1 MTDVLLVQPPIRDF
15 YLTAKRTIPYGLASI
30 AAALTARGFSVEI
43 LDALASPKSRPAALP
58 PEMTD
63 LEQFYGRPDVS
74 PFALFHRFRHFGS
87 SFDTIGRKARESGA
101 WLVGISSLFTPYA
114 DEALAAAAAV
124 KARHPDA
131 VIVMGG
137 HHATVMP
144 EHVLASP
151 AVSYV
156 LRGEGEVSLPLLAEG
171 LRDHRPLA
179 DIPGIAFRRP
189 DGGLHVNPPAAMASP
204 DRFPRP
210 ALELLDRRRYRRS
223 GRGSA
228 VVVAS
233 RGCPL
238 RCSYCSVGGAR
249 SIPYRLRPVP
259 RVVDEIETAVVR
271 HGAGF
276 IDFEDENLSLDRN
289 WFLALL
295 QAVRQRFGEG
305 ALELRAMNGLFPPTL
320 DETVVAAMAAAGF
333 RALNLSLGSTQ
344 AEQLRRFN
352 RADVRADFERALDL
366 AERHALA
373 AVGYIIVGAP
383 HQSAQASVD
392 DLLFLAG
399 RRVLA
404 GVSVFYPAPGSPDF
418 DLCRRLGLLPGSF
431 GGMRSSAL
439 PIEHTTRRIESV
451 TLLRL
456 GRILN
461 FMKYLLDRGLPIP
474 VPSPAAAGTRDPE
487 DRTQAGCALLSRFLA
502 DGRIR
507 GLTPDGIVY
516 DHHAAPQ
523 LCERFLSGL
532 RKTKLRGAMSNGKK
546 EL

>member
-30 AAALTARGFSVEI
+30 AAAMAGRGFSVEI

-58 PEMTD
+58 AEMSD
-63 LEQFYGRPDVS
+63 VERFYARPDVS
-74 PFALFHRFRHFGS
+74 PFALFNRFRHFGS
-87 SFDTIGRKARESGA
+87 SFDTIGRKALESGA

-114 DEALAAAAAV
+114 EEALATAAAI
-124 KARHPDA
+124 KSRHPGGT
-131 VIVMGG
+131 IVMGG
-137 HHATVMP
+137 HHATAMP

-156 LRGEGEVSLPLLAEG
+156 LRGEGEVSLPLLAES
-171 LRDHRPLA
+171 LRAQRPLA

-189 DGGLHVNPPAAMASP
+189 GGGLHINPPAVMESL
-204 DRFPRP
+204 DRFPLP
-210 ALELLDRRRYRRS
+210 AIDLLDRRRYRRN

-238 RCSYCSVGGAR
+238 RCSYCSVGGAAWL
-249 SIPYRLRPVP
+249 PYRLRPVP
-259 RVVDEIETAVVR
+259 HVVAEIETAVVR

-276 IDFEDENLSLDRN
+276 IDFEDENLSLDRG
-289 WFLALL
+289 WFLDLL
-295 QAVRQRFGEG
+295 QEIRHRFGERT
-305 ALELRAMNGLFPPTL
+305 LELRAMNGLFPPTL
-320 DETVVAAMAAAGF
+320 DETVVAAMAGAGF
-333 RALNLSLGSTQ
+333 KALNLSLGSTDT
-344 AEQLRRFN
+344 EQLRRFH
-352 RADVRADFERALDL
+352 RPDVRAAFDRALDL

-383 HQSAQASVD
+383 HQSAEASVN
-392 DLLFLAG
+392 DLLFLAE

-418 DLCRRLGLLPGSF
+418 DLCRRLDLLPCSPGH
-431 GGMRSSAL
+431 MRASAL

-456 GRILN
+456 GRVLN
-461 FMKYLLDRGLPIP
+461 FMKHLRDLGLPNP
-474 VPSPAAAGTRDPE
+474 GTSPSEASTPDPK
-487 DRTQAGCALLSRFLA
+487 DRTQAGRILLARFLE

-507 GLTPDGIVY
+507 GLTPDGKVY
-516 DHHAAPQ
+516 DHCIAPHLAAQ
-523 LCERFLSGL
+523 FLKRLTNVALKGTL
-532 RKTKLRGAMSNGKK
+532 
-546 EL
+546 

>member
-30 AAALTARGFSVEI
+30 AAAVTARGFSVEI
-43 LDALASPKSRPAALP
+43 LDALASSKSRPAALP
-58 PEMTD
+58 PEMSD
-63 LEQFYGRPDVS
+63 LEKFYGRPDVS
-74 PFALFHRFRHFGS
+74 PFGLFNRFRHFGS
-87 SFDTIGRKARESGA
+87 SFDTIGRRARESGA
-101 WLVGISSLFTPYA
+101 WLVGVSSLFTPYA
-114 DEALAAAAAV
+114 EEPLATAAAI
-124 KARHPDA
+124 KARHPDCT
-131 VIVMGG
+131 IVMGG

-144 EHVLASP
+144 GHVLSSP
-151 AVSYV
+151 SVRYV
-156 LRGEGEVSLPLLAEG
+156 LRGEGEVSLPLLAES

-189 DGGLHVNPPAAMASP
+189 DGRLHVNPPAAMAAP
-204 DRFPRP
+204 DRFPQP
-210 ALELLDRRRYRRS
+210 AIALLDQRRYRRH

-238 RCSYCSVGGAR
+238 RCSYCSVGG
-249 SIPYRLRPVP
+249 SPWIPYRRRPVP
-259 RVVDEIETAVVR
+259 HIVEEIETAVVR

-276 IDFEDENLSLDRN
+276 IDFEDENLSFDRD

-295 QAVRQRFGEG
+295 QAIRQRFGEG
-305 ALELRAMNGLFPPTL
+305 SLELRAMNGLFPPTL

-333 RALNLSLGSTQ
+333 KTLNLSLGATQ

-352 RADVRADFERALDL
+352 RADVRAAFDRALDL

-383 HQSAQASVD
+383 RQPAEASVD

-404 GVSVFYPAPGSPDF
+404 GVSVFYPAPGSSDF
-418 DLCRRLGLLPGSF
+418 DLCRRLGLLPASF
-431 GGMRSSAL
+431 GRMRASAL

-456 GRILN
+456 GRMLN
-461 FMKYLLDRGLPIP
+461 FMKHLLDRGLPLLE
-474 VPSPAAAGTRDPE
+474 PSPPDASIPDPK
-487 DRTQAGCALLSRFLA
+487 DRTRSGRALLARFLE
-502 DGRIR
+502 DGRIC
-507 GLTPDGIVY
+507 GLTPDGEVY
-516 DHHAAPQ
+516 DHCSAPRLTKQ
-523 LCERFLSGL
+523 FLKGL
-532 RKTKLRGAMSNGKK
+532 RKIRLKGTI
-546 EL
+546 

>member
-30 AAALTARGFSVEI
+30 AAALVARGFSVEI
-43 LDALASPKSRPAALP
+43 LDALASSKSRPAALP
-58 PEMTD
+58 AAMSD
-63 LEQFYGRPDVS
+63 LEKFYGRPDVS
-74 PFALFHRFRHFGS
+74 PFALFNRFRHFGA
-87 SFDTIGRKARESGA
+87 SFETIGRKARESGA
-101 WLVGISSLFTPYA
+101 WLVGISALFTPYA
-114 DEALAAAAAV
+114 EEALATAAAI
-124 KARHPDA
+124 KTRHPDGT
-131 VIVMGG
+131 IVMGG

-151 AVSYV
+151 SVSYV
-156 LRGEGEVSLPLLAEG
+156 LRGEGEVSLPLLAES
-171 LRDHRPLA
+171 LRDHGPLA

-189 DGGLHVNPPAAMASP
+189 DGGLHVNPPAAMASA

-210 ALELLDRRRYRRS
+210 AIELLDRRHYRRS

-238 RCSYCSVGGAR
+238 RCSYCSVGGAAWL
-249 SIPYRLRPVP
+249 PYRLRPVP
-259 RVVDEIETAVVR
+259 HVVAEIEAAVVR
-271 HGAGF
+271 HNAGF
-276 IDFEDENLSLDRN
+276 IDFEDENLSLDRG
-289 WFLALL
+289 WFLDLL
-295 QAVRQRFGEG
+295 LEIRHRFGER

-320 DETVVAAMAAAGF
+320 DETVVAAMAGAGF
-333 RALNLSLGSTQ
+333 KALNLSLGSTH
-344 AEQLRRFN
+344 AEQLRRFH
-352 RADVRADFERALDL
+352 RPDVRTAFDRALDL
-366 AERHALA
+366 AERFALA

-383 HQSAQASVD
+383 HQSAEESVD

-418 DLCRRLGLLPGSF
+418 DLCRRLDLLPNSLGR
-431 GGMRSSAL
+431 MRASAL

-456 GRILN
+456 GRVLN
-461 FMKYLLDRGLPIP
+461 FMKHLLDLGLPIP
-474 VPSPAAAGTRDPE
+474 GPLPSDASPPDPK
-487 DRTQAGCALLSRFLA
+487 DRTQAGRTLLAQFLE

-507 GLTPDGIVY
+507 GLTPDGNVY
-516 DHHAAPQ
+516 DHCIAPHLAAQ
-523 LCERFLSGL
+523 FLIGL
-532 RKTKLRGAMSNGKK
+532 NKVVLKGTL
-546 EL
+546 